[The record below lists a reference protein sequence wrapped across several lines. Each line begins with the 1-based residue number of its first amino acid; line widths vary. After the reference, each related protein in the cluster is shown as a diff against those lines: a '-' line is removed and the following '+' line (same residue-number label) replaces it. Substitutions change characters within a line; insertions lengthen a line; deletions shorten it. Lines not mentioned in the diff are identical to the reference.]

1 MSLYY
6 DNKQNRIFVR
16 RNNQQQQ
23 QPQQQS
29 QFQPLQNQQQSNQ
42 QTQQQSH
49 QQIQQQY
56 LQHQR
61 QFQQNQHQ
69 HQQQINNIDLN
80 SNILNENKINDGIHL
95 IDNLVNNQN
104 QHQEQQNHQQ
114 TTQNQ
119 SVNQNLVELNIN
131 DFISKLNNQNQTNFI
146 EGQRGLPGLRGPPG
160 PPGNSNIDNDTLKE
174 IKELINKNKKKQI
187 NSNSNSK
194 TNESNEQNINQNQKQ
209 NQLNR
214 TLLYGIKKTNITEL
228 NNNKLSSSSYFK
240 MMKNNDHGNHVV
252 YDSFYLSPNIL
263 EINEHSSYNYIH
275 SKKVEKFTNIFDK
288 NDYQYFPI
296 DYIPAGFPINIKNNQ
311 SIFNNLIIHNLSWN
325 IIQNI
330 HDSKYEDTGLLGIV
344 PNVDEF
350 IYKNINLTL
359 NFELHSQIPLQL
371 LTNKGNII
379 PYRNN
384 NIQVINPS
392 KTCLFQVKNV
402 KINKLN
408 GFLEE
413 KINIPLTNF
422 YNLHNSLLCIRI
434 SLDDDETY
442 YLKGF
447 NNNNKLTYGYI
458 PLNQIIINFDYYLQ

>member
-6 DNKQNRIFVR
+6 DNKQNRIYVR
-16 RNNQQQQ
+16 RDIQQA
-23 QPQQQS
+23 QQS
-29 QFQPLQNQQQSNQ
+29 QQNQFLPLQNQQNQ
-42 QTQQQSH
+42 FQQNQKTQQQ
-49 QQIQQQY
+49 INQQY
-56 LQHQR
+56 LQHQK
-61 QFQQNQHQ
+61 QFQQQQLQKMQQNQL
-69 HQQQINNIDLN
+69 QQPNNIDLN
-80 SNILNENKINDGIHL
+80 ANILNENKINEGINL
-95 IDNLVNNQN
+95 IDNLVNNQG
-104 QHQEQQNHQQ
+104 QQNQGE
-114 TTQNQ
+114 TIKNEPL
-119 SVNQNLVELNIN
+119 NQNLVELNLN
-131 DFISKLNNQNQTNFI
+131 DFISKINNQNQTNVI
-146 EGQRGLPGLRGPPG
+146 EGPRGLPGLRGPPG
-160 PPGNSNIDNDTLKE
+160 PPGNSNLDDNTLKE
-174 IKELINKNKKKQI
+174 IKELIHKNKNNTKETNSEHQI
-187 NSNSNSK
+187 
-194 TNESNEQNINQNQKQ
+194 INQI
-209 NQLNR
+209 NR

-228 NNNKLSSSSYFK
+228 NHNKLSSSSYFK
-240 MMKNNDHGNHVV
+240 MMKNNEYGNNVI

-275 SKKVEKFTNIFDK
+275 SKKVEKFLNIFDK

-296 DYIPAGFPINIKNNQ
+296 DYVPAGFPINIKNNQ

-392 KTCLFQVKNV
+392 KTCLFQVKNI

-408 GFLEE
+408 GFLED
-413 KINIPLTNF
+413 KIKIPLTNF

-442 YLKGF
+442 YLKGY
-447 NNNNKLTYGYI
+447 NNNNKLNYGYI
-458 PLNQIIINFDYYLQ
+458 PLNQVIINFDYYLQ

>member
-16 RNNQQQQ
+16 RNNQQQTQ
-23 QPQQQS
+23 QLQQQQQQS
-29 QFQPLQNQQQSNQ
+29 QFQPYQNQQ
-42 QTQQQSH
+42 

-56 LQHQR
+56 LQHQK
-61 QFQQNQHQ
+61 QFQQ
-69 HQQQINNIDLN
+69 HQQQQIQQNHQQQNNIDLN
-80 SNILNENKINDGIHL
+80 SNILNENKINEGINL
-95 IDNLVNNQN
+95 IDNLVNNQT
-104 QHQEQQNHQQ
+104 QQNQQQQ
-114 TTQNQ
+114 TIYNP
-119 SVNQNLVELNIN
+119 SENQNLVELNIN
-131 DFISKLNNQNQTNFI
+131 EFMNKVNNQNHNQNQNQNQTNVI
-146 EGQRGLPGLRGPPG
+146 EGPRGLPGLRGPPG
-160 PPGNSNIDNDTLKE
+160 PPGNSLDDNTLKE
-174 IKELINKNKKKQI
+174 IKELIQKSKKNQI

-194 TNESNEQNINQNQKQ
+194 TNESNEQNHNQNQ

-296 DYIPAGFPINIKNNQ
+296 DYVPAGYPINIKNNQ
-311 SIFNNLIIHNLSWN
+311 SIFNNLIIQNLSWN

-413 KINIPLTNF
+413 KIKISLTNF